1 MKKVLMVTTSHS
13 KMGDLNEKTGLWLS
27 ELTHPYYSILDENII
42 IDIVSITGGEIPID
56 PNSVAEKDLLNDRFL
71 ADDNLKNIMKN
82 STSLRD
88 VNIKEYDSIVFAGGH
103 GTMWDFPN
111 DSNVQNKILDVYSRN
126 GVIGAICH
134 GVAALIN
141 VKDNDGQNIIRDKE
155 VTGFSN
161 NEEKIVGLTDVMPF
175 SLEDSLVKVGAK
187 YSSALEWQSCVKN
200 DAKII
205 TAQNPQSATDFG
217 KQIKHTLINN

>member
-1 MKKVLMVTTSHS
+1 MVTTSHS

-88 VNIKEYDSIVFAGGH
+88 VNIKEYDAIVFAGGH

-134 GVAALIN
+134 GVVALIN

-175 SLEDSLVKVGAK
+175 SLEDSLVKVGAI
-187 YSSALEWQSCVKN
+187 VKSLYFDYMYCWN
-200 DAKII
+200 KVSTSHRYFLLQCLA
-205 TAQNPQSATDFG
+205 
-217 KQIKHTLINN
+217 

>member
-1 MKKVLMVTTSHS
+1 MKNVLMVTTSHDV
-13 KMGDLNEKTGLWLS
+13 MGNSNEKTGLWLS
-27 ELTHPYYSILDENII
+27 ELTHPYYSILDENIN
-42 IDIVSITGGEIPID
+42 IDIVSIMGGEIPID
-56 PNSVAEKDLLNDRFL
+56 PNSVAQEDYYNDKFL

-88 VNIKEYDSIVFAGGH
+88 VNIKEYDAIVFAGGH

-111 DSNVQNKILDVYSRN
+111 NSNIHSKVLDIYAKN

-141 VKDNDGQNIIRDKE
+141 VKDNNGQNIIRDKE

-161 NEEKIVGLTDVMPF
+161 NEEKIVGLTDVVPF
-175 SLEDSLVKVGAK
+175 SLEESLVEAGAK
-187 YSSALEWQSCVKN
+187 YSSASEWQSYVKS
-200 DAKII
+200 DSKII
-205 TAQNPQSATDFG
+205 TAQNPQSATDFAKAI
-217 KQIKHTLINN
+217 KQSLFN

>member
-1 MKKVLMVTTSHS
+1 MVTTSHS
-13 KMGDLNEKTGLWLS
+13 KMGDLDEKTGLWLS

-71 ADDNLKNIMKN
+71 ADDSLKNIMKN

-88 VNIKEYDSIVFAGGH
+88 VNIKEYDAIVFAGGH
-103 GTMWDFPN
+103 GAMWDFPN
-111 DSNVQNKILDVYSRN
+111 DSNVQNKILDVYSRY
-126 GVIGAICH
+126 GVVGAICH
-134 GVAALIN
+134 GVTALIN
-141 VKDNDGQNIIRDKE
+141 VKDNDGKNIIRDKE

-175 SLEDSLVKVGAK
+175 SLEDSLVKAGAK
-187 YSSALEWQSCVKN
+187 YSSALEWQSCVKT
-200 DAKII
+200 DSKII

-217 KQIKHTLINN
+217 KEIKQTLINN